1 MIITAVKMP
10 QRNYDMLGKVAIG
23 KEAVLQLLRGT
34 LGRIIRE
41 ESGETDEEYTD
52 VDVDQRRVPWENR
65 TWTGFRIIDVK
76 KNGENQLNEEES
88 NIMKKCLETIIGEER
103 ALMQEMKRDESN
115 GTETRL

>member
-1 MIITAVKMP
+1 
-10 QRNYDMLGKVAIG
+10 
-23 KEAVLQLLRGT
+23 
-34 LGRIIRE
+34 
-41 ESGETDEEYTD
+41 
-52 VDVDQRRVPWENR
+52 
-65 TWTGFRIIDVK
+65 VK